1 MSAQPWCPPALEPT
15 LSGADTG
22 NPRAV
27 RHWEPAAI
35 GLAVAIVLA
44 LGYVAWAPFAPDLA
58 AQSARAAAAR
68 LTGIGTWWSGWFGG
82 LPLASYSVIV
92 PPVIAVLGVPVTGG
106 LAVIGTTLA
115 GSPLLRSAERP
126 RLGAVA
132 LAVAA
137 GADVLG
143 GRA

>member
-35 GLAVAIVLA
+35 GLAVAVVLA
-44 LGYVAWAPFAPDLA
+44 LVYVAWAPNAPDLA

-92 PPVIAVLGVPVTGG
+92 PPVMAVLGGPLPGGGGG
-106 LAVIGTTLA
+106 L
-115 GSPLLRSAERP
+115 RP
-126 RLGAVA
+126 GGGGGGAPA
-132 LAVAA
+132 P
-137 GADVLG
+137 
-143 GRA
+143 RA